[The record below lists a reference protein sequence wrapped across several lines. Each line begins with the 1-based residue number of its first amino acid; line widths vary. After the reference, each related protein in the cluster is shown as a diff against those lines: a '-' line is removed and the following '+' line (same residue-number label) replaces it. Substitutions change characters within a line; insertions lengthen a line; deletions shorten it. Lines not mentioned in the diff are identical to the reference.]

1 MRFYLVAAVP
11 AALFICISS
20 NKEICDGSVASS
32 LLSLTSQLKKRRSLS
47 PPHVICHRSIDRP
60 CLQGI
65 WVTLRVSLSDLL
77 TMLCFFF
84 SFFFC
89 LRPSWSQYLFA
100 RTFKHAKLSLNPSC
114 RYIFYKSVLEV
125 YKVCCT
131 CKCWCENER

>member
-47 PPHVICHRSIDRP
+47 PPRVICHRSIDRP

-77 TMLCFFF
+77 TMLCFFLV
-84 SFFFC
+84 FFFFFVSGVHG
-89 LRPSWSQYLFA
+89 LS
-100 RTFKHAKLSLNPSC
+100 TFLPELLNM
-114 RYIFYKSVLEV
+114 RNFL
-125 YKVCCT
+125 
-131 CKCWCENER
+131 